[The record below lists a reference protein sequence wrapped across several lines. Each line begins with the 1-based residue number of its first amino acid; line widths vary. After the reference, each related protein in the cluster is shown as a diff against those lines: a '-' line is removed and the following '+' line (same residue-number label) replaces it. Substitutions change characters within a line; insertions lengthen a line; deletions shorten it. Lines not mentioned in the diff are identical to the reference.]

1 MHTVTGDRSHGAA
14 HAASTERTR
23 ADRLVKVGM
32 IGSVVAAVC
41 CVTPLLV
48 IGLTA
53 VGLGAM
59 AGGLDA
65 VLVPSLLVCVAV
77 LAYGLYLRRKVRAV
91 CCGRE
96 ASPEEVSHERA
107 ERH

>member
-1 MHTVTGDRSHGAA
+1 MASRSIDDLRSKGPGRA
-14 HAASTERTR
+14 R
-23 ADRLVKVGM
+23 ADRLVKVGT
-32 IGSVVAAVC
+32 IGSLVAAIC

-65 VLVPSLLVCVAV
+65 VLLPALLVCMGV
-77 LAYGLYLRRKVRAV
+77 LAYGLYLRRKERAA
-91 CCGRE
+91 CCGPRDATPGE
-96 ASPEEVSHERA
+96 QP
-107 ERH
+107 

>member
-1 MHTVTGDRSHGAA
+1 MEDRSH
-14 HAASTERTR
+14 HATSAERAR
-23 ADRLVKVGM
+23 ADRLVKIGT

-65 VLVPSLLVCVAV
+65 VLVPALLVCMGV
-77 LAYGLYLRRKVRAV
+77 LAYGLYLRRKVRAA
-91 CCGRE
+91 CCGRG
-96 ASPEEVSHERA
+96 ASSQGGQP
-107 ERH
+107 